1 MAKLNVDYPE
11 ARHLLMKAE
20 GKCCSEMFERY
31 HRQLTKASPENRLPM
46 GLDFNPLQP
55 WIGVFTHAARNK
67 DFWDEHVISPAIPG
81 RKENVSGYSAE
92 RRDDRTG
99 AGSVEH
105 WHKLQESKEEAE
117 ASFFKRDGGFF
128 SVSARCKAE
137 AGQEERKQQEGRP
150 PAELGKAVRHH
161 SRRPRKLFLICKR
174 QGRRM
179 PRSLQGP
186 SRPCMPVLLEKSSQ
200 LPMRLGKAWWER
212 FWQGQEQ
219 ELIRAELQRAARSGT
234 RIKVVSAP
242 STAGA
247 CKVGQLKFAVG
258 QDQPL
263 PASQSRFDQTW
274 WGCSSPRA
282 RSAEDRP
289 RPSRERKRTS
299 KQWAACEILVQLW
312 INDDQCIDT
321 SAILSFEKH
330 LVLPEELIERART
343 VLHDEFKVNDVSN
356 PEGHRT
362 ALLRC
367 MLEQACDLDA
377 KVVPDWL
384 DHGVPLGVSAPIV
397 NTGIF
402 PATEDVFASIKS
414 SQAIGRLL
422 EDWSGEALN
431 YSSFYEAGS
440 KAQDE
445 LDRIVETG
453 RADRVCFQYAHGLF
467 CTHPAFQSEWELLTI
482 FLAVRL
488 FSRFVSNKRVHIV
501 VQSDSTS
508 ALEAATKFKA
518 HSPIMVRL
526 ACELGIVRN

>member
-1 MAKLNVDYPE
+1 VAKLNVDYPE

-67 DFWDEHVISPAIPG
+67 DFWDEHLISPAIPW
-81 RKENVSGYSAE
+81 RKENVSGYSSE

-150 PAELGKAVRHH
+150 PAELEKAVRHH
-161 SRRPRKLFLICKR
+161 SRRPRNLFSICKR

-179 PRSLQGP
+179 RRSLQGP

-219 ELIRAELQRAARSGT
+219 ELIRAELQRAAHSGT

-242 STAGA
+242 STTGA
-247 CKVGQLKFAVG
+247 CKVVQLKFAVG

-274 WGCSSPRA
+274 WGCSR
-282 RSAEDRP
+282 
-289 RPSRERKRTS
+289 
-299 KQWAACEILVQLW
+299 
-312 INDDQCIDT
+312 
-321 SAILSFEKH
+321 
-330 LVLPEELIERART
+330 
-343 VLHDEFKVNDVSN
+343 
-356 PEGHRT
+356 
-362 ALLRC
+362 
-367 MLEQACDLDA
+367 
-377 KVVPDWL
+377 
-384 DHGVPLGVSAPIV
+384 
-397 NTGIF
+397 
-402 PATEDVFASIKS
+402 
-414 SQAIGRLL
+414 
-422 EDWSGEALN
+422 
-431 YSSFYEAGS
+431 
-440 KAQDE
+440 
-445 LDRIVETG
+445 
-453 RADRVCFQYAHGLF
+453 RV
-467 CTHPAFQSEWELLTI
+467 
-482 FLAVRL
+482 
-488 FSRFVSNKRVHIV
+488 
-501 VQSDSTS
+501 
-508 ALEAATKFKA
+508 
-518 HSPIMVRL
+518 
-526 ACELGIVRN
+526 